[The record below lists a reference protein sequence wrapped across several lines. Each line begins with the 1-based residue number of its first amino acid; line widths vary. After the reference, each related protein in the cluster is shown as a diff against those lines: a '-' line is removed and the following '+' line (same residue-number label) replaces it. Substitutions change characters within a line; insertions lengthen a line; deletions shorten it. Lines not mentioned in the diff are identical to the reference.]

1 VAGGRGF
8 IHPRRALLKKVTL
21 VLTLAAALVFSATA
35 AASSPSAY
43 RAQVNAVC
51 AKGVKQLESIP
62 KPTSAKGYY
71 AYFKKGVEMSDLL
84 LAKVAAVKPPPSL
97 KAPVTN
103 ALARQLAFEQA
114 LHALVNKLK
123 TSSNPQKTV
132 KSVSAKLDSLNKKA
146 NDAWLAAGLVK
157 CAG

>member
-1 VAGGRGF
+1 M
-8 IHPRRALLKKVTL
+8 KKFML
-21 VLTLAAALVFSATA
+21 ALTLAAALAFSATA

-43 RAQVNAVC
+43 RAQVNAIC
-51 AKGVKQLESIP
+51 AKGVKQLNAIP
-62 KPTSAKGYY
+62 KPTKAGGYY

-84 LAKVAAVKPPPSL
+84 LAKVAAVKPPSSL

-114 LHALVNKLK
+114 LHTLVNELK

-132 KSVSAKLDSLNKKA
+132 KSASAKLDSLNKQA